1 MSCKSA
7 IYAVN
12 TASTSIANG
21 GTYSPTSIIRRYG
34 QNCQLA
40 NNTITLNGAGY
51 YDVAVAATLTGTA
64 EGTVTMTVYQNGTAV
79 SGMNATQSIGASGD
93 IVTLG
98 TSGIIRTFCGAGTS
112 TITVV
117 ISGQAVTGTNLTIDI
132 TKQ

>member
-12 TASTSIANG
+12 TASTAISEG
-21 GTYSPTSIIRRYG
+21 GTYSPTTIVRRYG
-34 QNCQLA
+34 QCCQLA

-51 YDVAVAATLTGTA
+51 YDIAVCATLTGTA
-64 EGTVTMTVYQNGTAV
+64 AGTVTMTVYQNGSAIA
-79 SGMNATQSIGASGD
+79 GMNATQSIGASGD

-98 TSGIIRTFCGAGTS
+98 TSGIVRTYCGAS
-112 TITVV
+112 TLTVV
-117 ISGQAVTGTNLTIDI
+117 ISGQAVTGTNLTVDV